1 MSALYGVM
9 LMYRKILNR
18 EKKMVS
24 KSLEA
29 EFFLRSRLLGFRVER
44 GLTTFNDNTRKN
56 VLGVRTGNK
65 DKARGSAEIET
76 IDGFGLFETI
86 PIPGISNVWVAD
98 IVFTIRY
105 KATSQGERF
114 LFPGDAFVD
123 RLWNGNE
130 SRGTI
135 KATLR
140 IQPQTNG
147 SLVLDISVDPDAD
160 DRPGNF
166 VKDFIAPLFR
176 DSIDNSL
183 EQFTNTSI
191 N

>member
-1 MSALYGVM
+1 MATIEEKSAEVT
-9 LMYRKILNR
+9 
-18 EKKMVS
+18 S
-24 KSLEA
+24 
-29 EFFLRSRLLGFRVER
+29 FLQGRLIGFRVER
-44 GLTTFNDNTRKN
+44 GLTTFNDNTRS
-56 VLGVRTGNK
+56 VFGVETGNK

-76 IDGFGLFETI
+76 INLTSGSLQRIDAQVPGI
-86 PIPGISNVWVAD
+86 PILWAAD

-114 LFPGDAFVD
+114 IFPGDAFVD

-147 SLVLDISVDPDAD
+147 VLVLDISVDPDTD

-166 VKDFIAPLFR
+166 VKDFIAPLLR